1 MIMDQDKQKF
11 SYVIVTRQKMP
22 SITDY
27 VMQTTVDMLEK
38 APTWLVES
46 SKQEMLSLIE
56 RVKK

>member
-1 MIMDQDKQKF
+1 MDQDKQKF